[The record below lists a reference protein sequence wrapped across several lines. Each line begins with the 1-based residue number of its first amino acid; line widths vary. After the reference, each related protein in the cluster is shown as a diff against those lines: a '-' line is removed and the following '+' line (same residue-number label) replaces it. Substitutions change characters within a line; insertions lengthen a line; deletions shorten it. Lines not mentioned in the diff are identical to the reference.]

1 MFTKEAIQQLSQA
14 EQISNAAEAITS
26 ALDQN
31 VGCVALPDNLELH
44 ELENYQE
51 LRRRARGTMKTSCIP
66 DFAKYVL
73 QQRQGDLET
82 VIFVGRDT
90 TAQAV
95 LNLGT
100 ANAPGHA
107 DNLAVLQLQPT
118 AAFTALTKIDGTY
131 LSQKHAVEFLEDWID
146 QCSFFSTSADTPSVI
161 TKGTALQALRK
172 LTIEAARKVESVSA
186 NFKETMSA
194 FESVEATSSLTLPD
208 LIYFDCTPYE
218 GLSQRSFVL
227 RLSVITS
234 DEKPKLCLRIR
245 QLEQHQ
251 EQMSAE
257 LMSLVEQALPSD
269 DTGVTVL
276 RGTYTRSN

>member
-1 MFTKEAIQQLSQA
+1 MFTKEAIEQLSQA
-14 EQISNAAEAITS
+14 EQIRAAAEAITIGLS
-26 ALDQN
+26 RY
-31 VGCVALPDNLELH
+31 VGCVALPDNLKLH
-44 ELENYQE
+44 DLEHYSAW
-51 LRRRARGTMKTSCIP
+51 RHRARGTMKTSCIP

-73 QQRQGDLET
+73 LQRYDEPKP

-90 TAQAV
+90 SAVAV
-95 LNLGT
+95 LNLGD
-100 ANAPGHA
+100 AMEPGHA

-131 LSQKHAVEFLEDWID
+131 LSQKQAVEFLEDWID